1 MKKYV
6 VGGYIRDMLMFR
18 KPSDK
23 DFVVVG
29 ATPNDMIK
37 EGFKQVGKEFPVF
50 LDKYGNEYALARTER
65 KTGNK
70 HTDFEFVFTPD
81 TTLEEDIFRRDIT
94 INGLAIEAD
103 KLEEIESGV
112 NLNHDI
118 IDYVGGLEDLY
129 NHIIRAIRPE
139 TFVEDNLRVLRVGRF
154 IAQLST
160 KDCEFT
166 VDKATED
173 LCSQMVKDGMLEYLT
188 PERIWKE
195 TQKALYEDY
204 HSELYF
210 KWLHKIGALKVI
222 LPEID
227 RLFYTPEK
235 PEYHP
240 SGNTGEHTMICLR
253 KSKWL
258 SSKCKFAVLFH
269 DVAKGTT
276 PPEILP
282 AHHDHDIRGLPLI
295 DEVCDRLRI
304 PNDYRNFAK
313 LFCKTH
319 MRIAKLPNM
328 SLKKQYDAVEE
339 ISNGFKDKKQMEDI
353 LSCFYCDFFGEDERV
368 MTKEEESIY
377 DKTVILCQQIYSIM
391 EGIGVKDLPIEYQ
404 ESLTKF
410 KGEKFGQILRE
421 YKIRYLRSK
430 LNEEIEDW

>member
-1 MKKYV
+1 MDKFII
-6 VGGYIRDMLMFR
+6 GGWVRDKLLGR
-18 KPSDK
+18 NPSDK
-23 DFVVVG
+23 DFIVVG
-29 ATPNDMIK
+29 STPEEMIK
-37 EGFKQVGKEFPVF
+37 LGFKPVGKEFPVF
-50 LDKYGNEYALARTER
+50 LDKAGNEYALARTER

-70 HTDFEFVFTPD
+70 HTDFEFIFTPD
-81 TTLEEDIFRRDIT
+81 TTLEEDVRRRDLT
-94 INGLAIEAD
+94 INSLAIRTEDSGFNNIRD
-103 KLEEIESGV
+103 KV
-112 NLNHDI
+112 
-118 IDYVGGLEDLY
+118 IDYVGGLFDLY
-129 NHIIRAIRPE
+129 NHILRAVRPE
-139 TFVEDNLRVLRVGRF
+139 TFIEDSLRVLRLYRF
-154 IAQLST
+154 QAQLSDT
-160 KDCEFT
+160 IEFT
-166 VDKATED
+166 IDPTTEE
-173 LCSQMVKDGMLEYLT
+173 LCRKMVADGMLEHLT

-195 TQKALYEDY
+195 IEKALGEGCRSD
-204 HSELYF
+204 LFF
-210 KWLHKIGALKVI
+210 KGLHRIGALKVI

-227 RLFYTPEK
+227 KLFNTPEK
-235 PEYHP
+235 LEYHP
-240 SGNTGEHTMICLR
+240 SGNTGEHTMICLQ

-295 DEVCDRLRI
+295 DEVCDRLKI

-313 LFCKTH
+313 LFCKVH
-319 MRIAKLPNM
+319 MRLAKLPNM
-328 SLKKQYDAVEE
+328 NLKKQYDIVAE
-339 ISNGFKDKKQMEDI
+339 ISNGFKDKKQMESI

-391 EGIGVKDLPIEYQ
+391 EGIGVKNLPIEYQ
-404 ESLTKF
+404 ESLAKF